1 MAKFEVGH
9 KKVGG
14 RAKEKENKTKKKTSV
29 LLEILEEEDYD
40 PARDLVKRL
49 KDPDSD
55 LLDKERCDLNLKL
68 MDFIHAKRRA
78 VDEKGESS
86 MGELTNLIGELNGS
100 NRPGDE
106 E

>member
-14 RAKEKENKTKKKTSV
+14 AVKGQVKKKPV
-29 LLEILEEEDYD
+29 LKLLELLEEEQYD
-40 PARDLVKRL
+40 PARELIKKL
-49 KDPDSD
+49 KDSASD

-68 MDFIHAKRRA
+68 MDFLYSKRRA
-78 VDEKGESS
+78 VDDNGESD
-86 MGELTNLIGELNGS
+86 IGELANILKEVNGS
-100 NRPGDE
+100 VRPIDE

>member
-14 RAKEKENKTKKKTSV
+14 RSKDSENKTKKKTSI

-49 KDPDSD
+49 KDPHSD

-78 VDEKGESS
+78 VDEKGESA
-86 MGELTNLIGELNGS
+86 MGELASIIGDLNGS
-100 NRPGDE
+100 VESGDQE
-106 E
+106 